1 MNGARTPAPRRLQ
14 FCTASWIEL
23 ICTCVNWPKSAPP
36 NDTYTWW
43 RFCDDNDKTLVPRHI
58 QDAHHIWFTTV
69 QDLTINWRN
78 LHQKIID
85 LLMQVLSTVKCCDQ
99 RLLNVSR
106 VFDPI
111 EKWQKRTPG
120 PLQGDAWVQCCK
132 TLHAVRKDFKPKNTF
147 SLHSDK
153 SMENHTLWSHT
164 KLNNSTQSNTQ
175 SNWQQSETG
184 DFTSSL
190 TKPCWQQQHHNPKP
204 CCVSHVHCTPVFQ

>member
-1 MNGARTPAPRRLQ
+1 MLWPA
-14 FCTASWIEL
+14 FAEC
-23 ICTCVNWPKSAPP
+23 
-36 NDTYTWW
+36 
-43 RFCDDNDKTLVPRHI
+43 
-58 QDAHHIWFTTV
+58 
-69 QDLTINWRN
+69 
-78 LHQKIID
+78 
-85 LLMQVLSTVKCCDQ
+85 LSCLWSNRKVA
-99 RLLNVSR
+99 L
-106 VFDPI
+106 
-111 EKWQKRTPG
+111 KRTPG

-204 CCVSHVHCTPVFQ
+204 CCVSHVHCTPVFQKRRDSLAFYALSWQTGNLYPGA